1 MCKMLWAPS
10 GESDQ
15 TKIMRSPITL
25 KDRSCTCVVNAL
37 ATVLDPISCSSTPI
51 VVPCSS
57 FQVANFIAA
66 LPVIA
71 AKQIG
76 KSVVACRS
84 NSVGVR
90 FG

>member
-1 MCKMLWAPS
+1 MCRMLWAPS

-15 TKIMRSPITL
+15 TKIIRSPSIL

-84 NSVGVR
+84 NSVVVL